1 MFPAAL
7 LFVLFSC
14 KTTVPVNTA
23 TAEEKTTSDTL
34 ILRQICDYCL
44 GENSYYYPK
53 KFAANTICLC
63 YYDFDAKDTGKLQRQ
78 ILEVAPSIKHI
89 TIENPSQYISSIP
102 FTKFKS
108 LQSLY
113 LFGNDFNTDGLTAFP
128 ETLLQLGSLKSIE
141 FYGVRFDKKE
151 LARIRQQYPRIQII
165 GDIDDLEDY

>member
-1 MFPAAL
+1 MLPAAL
-7 LFVLFSC
+7 LFVFVSC
-14 KTTVPVNTA
+14 KTKAPVNTA
-23 TAEEKTTSDTL
+23 TAEERASSDTL

-44 GENSYYYPK
+44 GENSYYHPQ

-63 YYDFDAKDTGKLQRQ
+63 YYDFDDKDTGKLQRQ
-78 ILEVAPSIKHI
+78 ILEVAPTIKHI

-102 FTKFKS
+102 FAKFKS

-128 ETLLQLGSLKSIE
+128 ETLLQLSTLKLIE

-151 LARIRQQYPRIQII
+151 LARIRQQYPYIQII
-165 GDIDDLEDY
+165 GNIDDLEDY